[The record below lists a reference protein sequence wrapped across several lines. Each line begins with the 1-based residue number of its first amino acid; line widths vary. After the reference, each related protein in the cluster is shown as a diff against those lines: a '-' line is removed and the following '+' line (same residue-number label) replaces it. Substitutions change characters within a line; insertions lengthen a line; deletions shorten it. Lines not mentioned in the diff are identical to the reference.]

1 MQPLCRRRCDFDA
14 TKTLFVYVSHQW
26 ARPEEEPEVHHI
38 AYMATVEAVSI
49 DAGGSVYEGELLEGV
64 KFSGPRVGTGKASW
78 ISPLGVISREGQGKM
93 CFAPGE
99 VDGGGVHEGAW
110 ADGQPMGVG
119 RRVFADG
126 TVHEVISTSR

>member
-1 MQPLCRRRCDFDA
+1 MGSYAAGLRHGRG
-14 TKTLFVYVSHQW
+14 TLRYPDGS
-26 ARPEEEPEVHHI
+26 AC
-38 AYMATVEAVSI
+38 EAIWVDGVAKGKGRLV

-64 KFSGPRVGTGKASW
+64 MFSGPRVGTGKASW

-99 VDGGGVHEGAW
+99 GDGGGVHEGAW

-126 TVHEVISTSR
+126 TVHEVSISNRI